1 MSKEVITKNQKK
13 RLTADELDV
22 LTRMLGLSD
31 NRISER
37 QKECLKHLLIQ
48 YTMMLDNLREENLKQ
63 MYFAGGEL

>member
-31 NRISER
+31 NRISKR